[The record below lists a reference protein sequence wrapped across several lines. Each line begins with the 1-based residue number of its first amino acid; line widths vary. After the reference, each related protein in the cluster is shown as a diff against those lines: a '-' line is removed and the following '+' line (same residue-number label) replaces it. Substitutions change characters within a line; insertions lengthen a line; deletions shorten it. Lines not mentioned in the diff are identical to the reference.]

1 MSIKVVAKFIL
12 KNYMSPR
19 DWAQLDHDEDTRTLR
34 EYTELFEDFPED
46 ALINKVKE
54 LLETLLK
61 NNNFEG
67 QTKVTVDNNREKYT
81 LVREGTSEAE
91 FKKLVKDFNENEGS
105 LLEDENAQFG
115 IGYIYL
121 DIVPGSYNANMMEG
135 GSRKRRRRKQRKSR
149 KSKSKKVVRVKKVML
164 NENINIYTFTPFHI
178 YNLISY

>member
-1 MSIKVVAKFIL
+1 
-12 KNYMSPR
+12 MSPR
-19 DWAQLDHDEDTRTLR
+19 DWAQLDHEEDIRTLR

-54 LLETLLK
+54 LLETLVK

-81 LVREGTSEAE
+81 VIREGTTEAE
-91 FKKLVKDFNENEGS
+91 FKKLVKEFNENEGS
-105 LLEDENAQFG
+105 ILEDENAHFG

-135 GSRKRRRRKQRKSR
+135 GSRKSRRRKQHKSRKSR
-149 KSKSKKVVRVKKVML
+149 KSKGKKRHTKRK
-164 NENINIYTFTPFHI
+164 Y
-178 YNLISY
+178 